1 MPTAKKKVEPRP
13 GKVGLKVPMKDWA
26 FQPRPQ
32 LQRLCDG
39 RRIRNMDR
47 RTVRGPVDCGG
58 CQCPGRGLV
67 PKPSADLHILSA

>member
-1 MPTAKKKVEPRP
+1 M
-13 GKVGLKVPMKDWA
+13 GLKVPMKDRA
-26 FQPRPQ
+26 FKPRPQ

-47 RTVRGPVDCGG
+47 STVRGPVDCGG

-67 PKPSADLHILSA
+67 LKPSADLHILSA